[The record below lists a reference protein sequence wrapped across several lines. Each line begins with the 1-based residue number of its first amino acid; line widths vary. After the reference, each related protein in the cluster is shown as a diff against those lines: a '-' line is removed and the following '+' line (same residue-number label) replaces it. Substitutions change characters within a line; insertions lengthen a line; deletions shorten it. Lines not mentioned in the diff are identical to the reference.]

1 MLVFGHAGITLG
13 AAWILSTIISKSHHP
28 KMKDSSQI
36 ATEATYNQSPALEV
50 QTKAKKNSWI
60 TNLSAYIDIRIL
72 LVASLLPD
80 IIDKPLGQLIF
91 RQTFSN
97 GRLFGH
103 TLLFFIVVTIFGL
116 IYYGFYRKTWLLVI
130 AFGIFTHLILDQM
143 WNSPGTLLWPIYGTS
158 FPRIDLSN
166 WLTNMIN
173 LLFTHPIV
181 ALPEIFGMLVI
192 FLFCIEILRKRS
204 VLHFIRYG
212 TLNKAI

>member
-13 AAWILSTIISKSHHP
+13 AAWLLSTIISKSHQP
-28 KMKDSSQI
+28 KMEDSSQI

-50 QTKAKKNSWI
+50 QTKMKKNSWI

-72 LVASLLPD
+72 LIASLLPD

-103 TLLFFIVVTIFGL
+103 TLLFFMVVAILGL
-116 IYYGFYRKTWLLVI
+116 IYYGFYRKTWPLVI
-130 AFGIFTHLILDQM
+130 AFGIFMHLILDQM
-143 WNSPGTLLWPIYGTS
+143 WNSPSTLLWPLYGTS

-173 LLFTHPIV
+173 LLLTHPIV
-181 ALPEIFGMLVI
+181 ALPEISGMLVI

-204 VLHFIRYG
+204 VIHFIRYG
-212 TLNKAI
+212 TLN